1 MTTPMPSENYPPV
14 PPPPDILTLADIQN
28 EHAVLL
34 EKEQKDGD
42 AVRSLGSMSVL
53 GLKPAFVE
61 WYSRGCP
68 PAYPIYHLPVSPP
81 LRCSD
86 GVVRTL
92 SDYIEF
98 CSGTTLRDQ
107 VALFQVKLP
116 DIQVSFANLQGSV
129 ALVVSKA

>member
-1 MTTPMPSENYPPV
+1 MTTPMPTGNEPPL
-14 PPPPDILTLADIQN
+14 PPDTLTLADLEN
-28 EHAVLL
+28 DHTVLL
-34 EKEQKDGD
+34 AKERADGD

-53 GLKPAFVE
+53 SFKPVLLL
-61 WYSRGCP
+61 WYAKGCP
-68 PAYPIYHLPVSPP
+68 PAYPIYQLPVSPP

-98 CSGTTLRDQ
+98 CSGTTMREQ
-107 VALFQVKLP
+107 IALLQQNLP

-129 ALVVSKA
+129 ALVVSTA